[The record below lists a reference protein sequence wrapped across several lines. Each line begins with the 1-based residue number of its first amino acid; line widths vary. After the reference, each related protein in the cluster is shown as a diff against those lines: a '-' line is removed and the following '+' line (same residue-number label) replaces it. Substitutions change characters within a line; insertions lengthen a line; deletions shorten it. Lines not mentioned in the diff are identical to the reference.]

1 MSRLSEILG
10 NSKRTGI
17 PGRRISK
24 GCHVKLSKEHIMQ
37 SEGQQRTASPVVE
50 TTESGSPKGF
60 LAQVGERQVTEFEVR
75 EDGIAIL
82 TLNRPERLNAFN
94 ERMIREIRAALWEA
108 NFDDRIRVLMIT
120 GAGRGFC
127 SGRDIEGLDYENN
140 LPTAQY
146 RAYVRANHEMMDDL
160 EALEKPIIAVVNG
173 ICAGGGVEI
182 AIQCDFRIAS
192 STASFLLPENQL
204 GVLPA
209 SGACSRM
216 IQMIGI
222 GRLKEMVMAALP
234 VAAEEAR
241 QIGLANRVF
250 PPDALMEGALEFARI
265 LLSRAPLA
273 MGMAKHIINT
283 CQNTDTETGRILER
297 LGQSLLI
304 GTRDN
309 KEGMTAFLEKRKP
322 RFQGM

>member
-1 MSRLSEILG
+1 MTQKS
-10 NSKRTGI
+10 
-17 PGRRISK
+17 
-24 GCHVKLSKEHIMQ
+24 Q
-37 SEGQQRTASPVVE
+37 ASGTTVE
-50 TTESGSPKGF
+50 LTSQGAPKGF
-60 LAQVGERQVTEFEVR
+60 LADIGERRLTTFDIQDNGV
-75 EDGIAIL
+75 ALL
-82 TLNRPERLNAFN
+82 TLNRPERLNAFD
-94 ERMIREIRAALWEA
+94 ERMIREIRAALWQA

-127 SGRDIEGLDYENN
+127 SGRDIQGLDYENN
-140 LPTAQY
+140 LPTSQY

-160 EALEKPIIAVVNG
+160 EALEKPVIAVVNG

-182 AIQCDFRIAS
+182 AIQCDFRIVS

-222 GRLKEMVMAALP
+222 GRLKEMVIAALP
-234 VAAEEAR
+234 VGGEEAVR
-241 QIGLANRVF
+241 IGLAHRVHE
-250 PPDALMEGALEFARI
+250 PDELMAGAMAFAEI
-265 LLSRAPLA
+265 LLARAPLA

-304 GTRDN
+304 QTQDN
-309 KEGMTAFLEKRKP
+309 KEGMRAFIEKRSP
-322 RFQGM
+322 RFKGV